1 VRGKDSEKRER
12 QPLGKREIISRI
24 RGVLVEGQM
33 EWHML
38 VHKSCWDASE
48 FSSVE
53 VHAVETKERPS
64 SRFRMWA
71 WRMSGWMVEIEVA
84 MEGSTVV
91 VAVLEEHGGCVEK
104 DMCRVFFVSLQR
116 NTLKKG
122 FCAGALFECS
132 SHSTCSLYIGLFKEC
147 TWWLV
152 KGP

>member
-1 VRGKDSEKRER
+1 MRGKDSEKRER

-64 SRFRMWA
+64 SRFRTD
-71 WRMSGWMVEIEVA
+71 RKS
-84 MEGSTVV
+84 VV
-91 VAVLEEHGGCVEK
+91 
-104 DMCRVFFVSLQR
+104 
-116 NTLKKG
+116 
-122 FCAGALFECS
+122 
-132 SHSTCSLYIGLFKEC
+132 
-147 TWWLV
+147 
-152 KGP
+152 

>member
-1 VRGKDSEKRER
+1 MRGKDSEKRER

-53 VHAVETKERPS
+53 VNAVETKERPS

-84 MEGSTVV
+84 MDGSTVV

-104 DMCRVFFVSLQR
+104 DMYGVFFCLL
-116 NTLKKG
+116 TKKYSKKRFLCG
-122 FCAGALFECS
+122 GV
-132 SHSTCSLYIGLFKEC
+132 I
-147 TWWLV
+147 
-152 KGP
+152 

>member
-1 VRGKDSEKRER
+1 MRGKDSEKRER
-12 QPLGKREIISRI
+12 QPQGKREIISRI

-53 VHAVETKERPS
+53 VHAVETKEGPS

-91 VAVLEEHGGCVEK
+91 VAEEHGGCVEK
-104 DMCRVFFVSLQR
+104 DMYCVFFVSLQ
-116 NTLKKG
+116 G
-122 FCAGALFECS
+122 
-132 SHSTCSLYIGLFKEC
+132 STFFSCITRISLPFL
-147 TWWLV
+147 LV
-152 KGP
+152 FVL